1 MIKAH
6 ALRWV
11 QSFVIDLNLC
21 PFARRVVEQQSLA
34 IEAMYPEDT
43 AAGLLAFKH
52 ELDRLDNDQTVETVL
67 LVCGSRLL
75 DDFEFYL
82 DFCALAEKLM
92 HDQGY
97 TGVYQMATFH
107 PNYCFAGVRADDPG
121 NYTNRS
127 PDPMLHILRES
138 SLDQAIKFYGCTE
151 HIPRDNIKNMHRM
164 GIKKIQQL
172 AASIYSST
180 RPNGF

>member
-1 MIKAH
+1 
-6 ALRWV
+6 
-11 QSFVIDLNLC
+11 
-21 PFARRVVEQQSLA
+21 
-34 IEAMYPEDT
+34 
-43 AAGLLAFKH
+43 
-52 ELDRLDNDQTVETVL
+52 
-67 LVCGSRLL
+67 
-75 DDFEFYL
+75 
-82 DFCALAEKLM
+82 
-92 HDQGY
+92 
-97 TGVYQMATFH
+97 MATFH